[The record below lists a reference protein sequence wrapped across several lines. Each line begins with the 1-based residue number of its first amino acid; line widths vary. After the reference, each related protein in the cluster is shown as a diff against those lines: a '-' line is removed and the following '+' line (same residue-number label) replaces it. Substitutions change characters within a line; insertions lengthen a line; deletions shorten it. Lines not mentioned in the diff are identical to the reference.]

1 MFTRF
6 ALVGQQLYRHQPKF
20 SALGTVANITAGKVK
35 FFDSVKGFGFITP
48 ADGTEDI
55 FVHQTSIHANGFR
68 SLGEGESVEFDI
80 EVNSTTSK
88 KYAINVTG
96 PGGAPVQGAP
106 RRTQQFRSFDGED
119 RRGGRGGGRGSGRS
133 DRGGRD
139 SNRDDRSREM

>member
-6 ALVGQQLYRHQPKF
+6 ALVGQQLYRQQPKIR
-20 SALGTVANITAGKVK
+20 ALGLVANITSGKVK

-48 ADGTEDI
+48 ADGTEDV

-106 RRTQQFRSFDGED
+106 KRTQQYRSFDDD
-119 RRGGRGGGRGSGRS
+119 RRGGGRGGGRGRERG
-133 DRGGRD
+133 DRGG
-139 SNRDDRSREM
+139 NREERNREM

>member
-1 MFTRF
+1 MFARF
-6 ALVGQQLYRHQPKF
+6 ALVGQQLYRHQPKVH
-20 SALGTVANITAGKVK
+20 ALGLVANVTSGKVK
-35 FFDSVKGFGFITP
+35 FFDSVKGFGFISP
-48 ADGTEDI
+48 ADGTEDV

-106 RRTQQFRSFDGED
+106 KRTQSNRSFDDD
-119 RRGGRGGGRGSGRS
+119 RRGGGRGGGGGGRGR

-139 SNRDDRSREM
+139 NREERNREM